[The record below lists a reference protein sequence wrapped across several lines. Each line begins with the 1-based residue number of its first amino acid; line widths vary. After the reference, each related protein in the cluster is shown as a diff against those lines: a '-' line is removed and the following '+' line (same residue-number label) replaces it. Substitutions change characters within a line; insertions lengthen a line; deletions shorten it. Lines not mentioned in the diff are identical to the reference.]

1 MIGKVLEEVLKK
13 YYKGSYRLQV
23 VGKDETSNL
32 NQNESNRQDRFISE
46 QISLNKDKSLDFIKS
61 NAK

>member
-13 YYKGSYRLQV
+13 YYKGSYSLQV

-32 NQNESNRQDRFISE
+32 NQNESNRQDRSISE
-46 QISLNKDKSLDFIKS
+46 QISLNKGKSLDFIKS
-61 NAK
+61 NVK